1 MERKFQKMEGR
12 SSGDGGT
19 EAKSYG
25 VMEME
30 ELWRMEG
37 RAWGLEGDNKRFFFI

>member
-1 MERKFQKMEGR
+1 MEGKVQKMEGR
-12 SSGDGGT
+12 SSEGDGGK

-30 ELWRMEG
+30 EIWRMEG
-37 RAWGLEGDNKRFFFI
+37 RAWGNGG